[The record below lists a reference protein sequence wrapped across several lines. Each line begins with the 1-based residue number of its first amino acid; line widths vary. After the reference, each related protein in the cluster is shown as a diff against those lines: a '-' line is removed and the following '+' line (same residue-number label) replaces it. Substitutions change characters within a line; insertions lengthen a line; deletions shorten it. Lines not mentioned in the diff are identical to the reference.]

1 MLCMISLVIE
11 FNVLSISSPNIFL
24 AVVKEKATAVGN
36 DFQGLAQSRCEA
48 FLKSEKS
55 AYKSIFDAE
64 IYSCPFDGLRQNARK
79 R

>member
-1 MLCMISLVIE
+1 MV
-11 FNVLSISSPNIFL
+11 SSPNISP
-24 AVVKEKATAVGN
+24 AVVKEKAPAVKN
-36 DFQGLAQSRCEA
+36 DLQGFAQSRCEA

>member
-1 MLCMISLVIE
+1 MV
-11 FNVLSISSPNIFL
+11 SSPNISP
-24 AVVKEKATAVGN
+24 AVVKEKAPAVEN
-36 DFQGLAQSRCEA
+36 DFQGFALSQCEA

>member
-1 MLCMISLVIE
+1 MTIS
-11 FNVLSISSPNIFL
+11 VLYPFLKRSSTNISI
-24 AVVKEKATAVGN
+24 AVVKEKAPAVET
-36 DFQGLAQSRCEA
+36 DFQGFALSQCGT
-48 FLKSEKS
+48 FLKSEKP

>member
-1 MLCMISLVIE
+1 M
-11 FNVLSISSPNIFL
+11 SILYSFLKWSSPNISL
-24 AVVKEKATAVGN
+24 AVVKEKAPAVEN
-36 DFQGLAQSRCEA
+36 DFQGFALSQCGT
-48 FLKSEKS
+48 FLKSKKS